1 MGLLIPVLTQL
12 LRKATFVLD
21 YIRERL
27 AARGRFLCRSSSNT
41 TRFSPPASLAPMAC
55 GSGFARI
62 LVRAGWSGA
71 YSRSTQESRGCHD
84 SFACLAGRAR
94 RMRWFSRG
102 QFRCA
107 GCCIDDAA
115 DTATLDGAIETPI
128 DAALDA
134 APDAPPP
141 PLGAGWTPLSGVNPS
156 PPGYRYAHA
165 MVYDSMREQLVM
177 FGGDSAP
184 PYLSDT
190 WVFDGFTWVRK
201 TPAVSPQA
209 RGRHAMAF
217 DSGRGRLVLFSGR
230 NFFFD
235 TFPETWEWDGATW
248 IRLTPAVSPP
258 TLFGAVMAYHA
269 ANARTILFGGSG
281 PLGLLNDTWAW
292 DGTTWTKLAPAMSPV
307 ARTEAAAVYDT
318 ARQRIVL
325 FGGASQIDGNGDG
338 IGDVLG
344 DTWEW
349 TGTTWLPRAPT
360 DAPSPRFA
368 HAMAYDVGRGRTVL
382 FGGSVSN
389 GGVVSQVNETW
400 EWDGT
405 SWARQ
410 ITSTQPGKRGN
421 HAMAYLLGRAAVFVY
436 AGLDRQGISGD
447 LWAFTGL

>member
-1 MGLLIPVLTQL
+1 MTRSHVLLV
-12 LRKATFVLD
+12 V
-21 YIRERL
+21 L
-27 AARGRFLCRSSSNT
+27 AACGGSRAT
-41 TRFSPPASLAPMAC
+41 TSDAPVA
-55 GSGFARI
+55 A
-62 LVRAGWSGA
+62 
-71 YSRSTQESRGCHD
+71 
-84 SFACLAGRAR
+84 
-94 RMRWFSRG
+94 
-102 QFRCA
+102 
-107 GCCIDDAA
+107 IDDAA

-201 TPAVSPQA
+201 APAVSPQA

-217 DSGRGRLVLFSGR
+217 DSGRGRLVLFGGR

-258 TLFGAVMAYHA
+258 TLFGAVMAYDA

-382 FGGSVSN
+382 FGGSVST
-389 GGVVSQVNETW
+389 GTVTSQVNDTW

-405 SWARQ
+405 SWVRQ
-410 ITSTQPGKRGN
+410 VTSRQPGVRGN
-421 HAMAYLLGRAAVFVY
+421 HAMAYVPARAAVFVY
-436 AGLDRQGISGD
+436 AGLDRQGISSD